1 MNKKRIGALL
11 IGATLLVGSLGSFAY
26 FTGTTSEIKG
36 NGENNKLQKLNIT
49 NGKVEVSSEVTNN
62 GTGNL
67 DWSYD
72 VIKYSLEELTVR
84 NEEFINANRTPDIE
98 GPKKSNVNG
107 IQRVEIGAALPTKIN
122 YTRPGDAIVL
132 GVPQGDGTTGLVVTN
147 KSNLTVKMQLVVKT
161 DDKAQAMIQAMND
174 AGWVMYINGEEV
186 ALQGG
191 NVIAL
196 GVVPGNTI
204 LDNAIDV
211 RFELPLITD
220 NSYQNATNVSGTIE
234 NLDLSQIIEIQ
245 ATQENNTGWNEN
257 GTVNRIEDRFNE
269 K

>member
-72 VIKYSLEELTVR
+72 VVKYSLEELTVR

-98 GPKKSNVNG
+98 GPQKSNVNG

-174 AGWVMYINGEEV
+174 AGWVMYINGEETSGYTETDFEAYRKTYIGCRSVLFARFV
-186 ALQGG
+186 ACRNRRRKRRFATECVRRACG
-191 NVIAL
+191 N
-196 GVVPGNTI
+196 PQKT
-204 LDNAIDV
+204 
-211 RFELPLITD
+211 RFLRRK
-220 NSYQNATNVSGTIE
+220 S
-234 NLDLSQIIEIQ
+234 
-245 ATQENNTGWNEN
+245 
-257 GTVNRIEDRFNE
+257 
-269 K
+269 

>member
-1 MNKKRIGALL
+1 
-11 IGATLLVGSLGSFAY
+11 
-26 FTGTTSEIKG
+26 
-36 NGENNKLQKLNIT
+36 
-49 NGKVEVSSEVTNN
+49 
-62 GTGNL
+62 
-67 DWSYD
+67 
-72 VIKYSLEELTVR
+72 
-84 NEEFINANRTPDIE
+84 
-98 GPKKSNVNG
+98 
-107 IQRVEIGAALPTKIN
+107 
-122 YTRPGDAIVL
+122 
-132 GVPQGDGTTGLVVTN
+132 
-147 KSNLTVKMQLVVKT
+147 MQLVVKT

-191 NVIAL
+191 NVIGL

-257 GTVNRIEDRFNE
+257 GSGNRIEDRFNE

>member
-11 IGATLLVGSLGSFAY
+11 IGATLLVGALGSFAY

-36 NGENNKLQKLNIT
+36 NDENNKLQKLNIT
-49 NGKVEVSSEVTNN
+49 NGKVEISSEVTNN
-62 GTGNL
+62 GTDDL

-72 VIKYSLEELTVR
+72 VVKYSLEELTVR

-98 GPKKSNVNG
+98 GAQKSNVNG
-107 IQRVEIGAALPTKIN
+107 IQRVEIGAALPTEIN

-132 GVPQGDGTTGLVVTN
+132 GVPQVDGTTGLVVTN
-147 KSNLTVKMQLVVKT
+147 ESNLTVKMQLVVKT

-191 NVIAL
+191 NVIGL

-257 GTVNRIEDRFNE
+257 GTGNRIEDRFNE